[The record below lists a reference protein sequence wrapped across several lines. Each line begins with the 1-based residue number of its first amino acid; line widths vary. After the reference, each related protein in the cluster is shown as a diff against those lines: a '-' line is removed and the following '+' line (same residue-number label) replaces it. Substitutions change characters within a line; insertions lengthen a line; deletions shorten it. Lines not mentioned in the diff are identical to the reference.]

1 FKALHGSSN
10 ELASAFRELS
20 NSSSSI
26 TGIGILNMIFPFPE
40 TPRSQMVKEKKFEA
54 EQLGGNIRHVVVGGK
69 DLLSIL
75 IRANMQQS
83 AAERLDDKI
92 LLAQIS
98 TFLLAGHETTG
109 LTMTWGLD
117 AIAKAPSVQSKL
129 RDEAL
134 AFPNDSPSM
143 EELNALPYLNKV
155 VKEILR
161 LRPAATL
168 LKRKAHSDSIIPLGQ
183 PITDKNGKQI
193 HQLL

>member
-1 FKALHGSSN
+1 
-10 ELASAFRELS
+10 
-20 NSSSSI
+20 
-26 TGIGILNMIFPFPE
+26 MIFPFLRRLPIGGNAINAHSRSVME
-40 TPRSQMVKEKKFEA
+40 RVGSQMVKEKKFEA

-168 LKRKAHSDSIIPLGQ
+168 LKRKACSDSIIPLGQ